1 MPLTF
6 IVKMVT
12 ANAEAN
18 ISAGSLYDSS
28 DTGRPSLSS
37 QKESTTMALI
47 ISKHYTAIIL
57 DRAAQG
63 RAQIYLY
70 TSFLSLSAYL
80 HHNHSWRAISAVAMS
95 FLGSNLFFVCFTR
108 RLE

>member
-28 DTGRPSLSS
+28 DAGRRP
-37 QKESTTMALI
+37 KR
-47 ISKHYTAIIL
+47 K
-57 DRAAQG
+57 AQPW
-63 RAQIYLY
+63 
-70 TSFLSLSAYL
+70 
-80 HHNHSWRAISAVAMS
+80 H
-95 FLGSNLFFVCFTR
+95 
-108 RLE
+108 